1 MVLLA
6 IIALIVIPPEKLPD
20 FARQLAR
27 FLNDVRRHTTGL
39 WDDLK
44 NDAALKPE
52 DLYGHRQ
59 NVKTDSSN
67 QPRDNNTETVEVGA
81 DVKAQAAQD
90 EYLKHIQVEAH
101 QEEHPVAPQPV
112 ALPEEAPIADAAHP
126 KTEHKE

>member
-6 IIALIVIPPEKLPD
+6 IIALIVIPPDKLPD

-27 FLNDVRRHTTGL
+27 FLNDVRRSTTGL

-59 NVKTDSSN
+59 NSKSSPLSSSSDKKTD
-67 QPRDNNTETVEVGA
+67 TVEV
-81 DVKAQAAQD
+81 KATDKTQDAND
-90 EYLKHIQVEAH
+90 EYLKHIQVQESEAG
-101 QEEHPVAPQPV
+101 PAAPQPM
-112 ALPEEAPIADAAHP
+112 ALPEEIPNITGP
-126 KTEHKE
+126 SKTEHKE

>member
-27 FLNDVRRHTTGL
+27 FLNDVRRSTTGL

-59 NVKTDSSN
+59 SVKTPSSN
-67 QPRDNNTETVEVGA
+67 QAQDKIVESVHPSA

-90 EYLKHIQVEAH
+90 EYLKHIQVQAP
-101 QEEHPVAPQPV
+101 QEEHPAAPHPV
-112 ALPEEAPIADAAHP
+112 ALPDEKSTADAHP

>member
-27 FLNDVRRHTTGL
+27 FLNDVRRSTTGL

-59 NVKTDSSN
+59 NVKAPPSN
-67 QPRDNNTETVEVGA
+67 MAPENNTKPVEA
-81 DVKAQAAQD
+81 NKEDKDQFAHD
-90 EYLKHIQVEAH
+90 EYLKHIQV
-101 QEEHPVAPQPV
+101 QEPQAEGPPAPQPA
-112 ALPEEAPIADAAHP
+112 ALPMEKPAAESQS